1 MCSERERG
9 ASPSRWGDDPT
20 MRPETRAAENRR
32 AVRRWAGVLAVVV
45 AGGVAVVVALRS
57 VLSPEPLLVEARTLL
72 DPAADEKDPK
82 NPAAAGQ
89 AELLLR
95 KYLKRGGQH
104 RDSARLLLGCAVLVQ
119 QAGSQARTIQDQKG
133 VGDLVDT
140 VDPEQCPVE
149 DLLLATRVLSKAGH
163 LASAD
168 RMIAAALAKAELRDQ
183 ALRLA
188 IEIWVLLGRDDE
200 VLECCRELNA
210 LCPGDPYPLVTMSLI
225 YEKRGHADQLVK
237 VQRKLI
243 DLKPPDVNEIRRRL
257 IMNLVTVGLGK
268 EARTEFD
275 LLRREAPQM
284 LAAAPVVEAR
294 LLHLEGRSD
303 EALRMVQRVV
313 LEKSVDA
320 DALLLA
326 GRIHLAQSR
335 PQEAIPLLKGLAK
348 SDPTQEEA
356 EYLLGQAYSRLGD
369 AQTAKQHFDRHRRLQ
384 DLKIKLYD
392 LERRAARDPNNAR
405 ILAELV
411 KLYTELG
418 WPERAKFW
426 RRVSQR

>member
-1 MCSERERG
+1 
-9 ASPSRWGDDPT
+9 
-20 MRPETRAAENRR
+20 
-32 AVRRWAGVLAVVV
+32 LATVV

-57 VLSPEPLLVEARTLL
+57 VFSPEPLLVEARTLL
-72 DPAADEKDPK
+72 DPVAEEKDPE
-82 NPAAAGQ
+82 NQAAAGQ

-95 KYLKRGGQH
+95 KYLKRGGRH

-119 QAGSQARTIQDQKG
+119 QAGSQAKTIQDQKE

-149 DLLLATRVLSKAGH
+149 DLLLGTRVLSKVGR

-168 RMIAAALAKAELRDQ
+168 RMIAAALVKGELRDQ
-183 ALRLA
+183 AVRLAAELRL
-188 IEIWVLLGRDDE
+188 LLGRDDE
-200 VLECCRELNA
+200 VIESCRELNE
-210 LCPGDPYPLVTMSLI
+210 LRPDDPFPLVTMSSV

-243 DLKPPDVNEIRRRL
+243 DLKPPDVAEVRRRL
-257 IMNLVTVGLGK
+257 IMNLVTVGQK
-268 EARTEFD
+268 QEARAEFD
-275 LLRREAPQM
+275 RLRREVPET

-294 LLHLEGRSD
+294 LLHLEGRLD
-303 EALRMVQRVV
+303 EALRIAQRLVE
-313 LEKSVDA
+313 EKPDA

-326 GRIHLAQSR
+326 GRILLAQSR
-335 PQEAIPLLKGLAK
+335 AQEAIPLLERLAK

-356 EYLLGQAYSRLGD
+356 EYLLGQAHSRLGD
-369 AQTAKQHFDRHRRLQ
+369 AQKAKQHFDRHRRLL

-392 LERRAARDPNNAR
+392 LERRAARDPNNAW

-418 WPERAKFW
+418 WPERARFW